1 MKKLFILCL
10 AAVMTT
16 SFFSCGNSSKENSK
30 KDEPKTVDFFDTIEM
45 NVIGTYPFLVVGIDD
60 DTFVNDE
67 SLPDMGFAFELKV
80 TELNTDSAE
89 IQLDIIPES
98 FENYL
103 NKKNMILSD
112 KKDMTFNLAACD
124 YDSILLSEK
133 QLTEGVKRQIIDGMI
148 KTVEEEIKYEKEI
161 DEISCEIKP
170 IEMYAVTPPDNYSF
184 EINKIVMRQAI
195 LNNEYIEDRYDA
207 KTCAYLSPIIHSSNK
222 SIYVVLQDSDNEKF
236 IVSALTVIAP
246 DGTLNEEKTT
256 YNIEVSDL
264 NPSGVGYEY
273 MMSKSKNVTRF
284 IKEQKSTNEDYD
296 ILEIPIT

>member
-1 MKKLFILCL
+1 
-10 AAVMTT
+10 MTT

-133 QLTEGVKRQIIDGMI
+133 DIQCTCGKSGCNRRTLSCRRSCLRKAVLFDYRMRQHRTGKDCRKHVKRQFLENKHLSRCRRNRIRFGTEKCICHRCRNLLRI
-148 KTVEEEIKYEKEI
+148 KI
-161 DEISCEIKP
+161 
-170 IEMYAVTPPDNYSF
+170 
-184 EINKIVMRQAI
+184 R
-195 LNNEYIEDRYDA
+195 
-207 KTCAYLSPIIHSSNK
+207 
-222 SIYVVLQDSDNEKF
+222 
-236 IVSALTVIAP
+236 
-246 DGTLNEEKTT
+246 
-256 YNIEVSDL
+256 
-264 NPSGVGYEY
+264 
-273 MMSKSKNVTRF
+273 
-284 IKEQKSTNEDYD
+284 
-296 ILEIPIT
+296 

>member
-10 AAVMTT
+10 AAIMTT

-103 NKKNMILSD
+103 NKKI
-112 KKDMTFNLAACD
+112 
-124 YDSILLSEK
+124 
-133 QLTEGVKRQIIDGMI
+133 
-148 KTVEEEIKYEKEI
+148 
-161 DEISCEIKP
+161 
-170 IEMYAVTPPDNYSF
+170 
-184 EINKIVMRQAI
+184 
-195 LNNEYIEDRYDA
+195 
-207 KTCAYLSPIIHSSNK
+207 
-222 SIYVVLQDSDNEKF
+222 
-236 IVSALTVIAP
+236 
-246 DGTLNEEKTT
+246 
-256 YNIEVSDL
+256 
-264 NPSGVGYEY
+264 
-273 MMSKSKNVTRF
+273 
-284 IKEQKSTNEDYD
+284 
-296 ILEIPIT
+296 